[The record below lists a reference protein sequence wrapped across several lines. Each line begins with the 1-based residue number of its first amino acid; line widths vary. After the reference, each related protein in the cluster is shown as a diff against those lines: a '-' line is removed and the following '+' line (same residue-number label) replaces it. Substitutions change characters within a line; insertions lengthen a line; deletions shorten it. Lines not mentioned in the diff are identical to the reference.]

1 MVKRLVAVLMAVVMS
16 VSAGAGALAQE
27 PADALSAAVDYLVT
41 IQNDD
46 GGFSNG
52 FAPESDLGTTADVV
66 VALVAAGEDPNE
78 LRSADGQTPLD
89 RLSVQLEAGV
99 AESAGQLAKIVTA
112 VVAAGQ
118 DPRDFAGHNL
128 VDELLALQDEEGVF
142 GMGAFEH
149 CLSLIALQNAGET
162 RPAGA
167 VEALVA
173 AQNED
178 GGWGFVAGEASD
190 TNTTGLCLQALALE
204 DAPDAVEAALA
215 YLAGIQNEDGGWP
228 YQNPSDFGTTSD
240 ASSTALVIQALAALG
255 EDLEAWN
262 APDAFLLSLQE
273 PSGAFRYQSEVLG
286 GNVLATV
293 AAIPALALVPL
304 NHWVPVPVAE

>member
-1 MVKRLVAVLMAVVMS
+1 MVKRLVIVLIAVALAAF
-16 VSAGAGALAQE
+16 AGAGALAQE
-27 PADALSAAVDYLVT
+27 PADALGAAVDYLVT
-41 IQNDD
+41 HQNDD

-52 FAPESDLGTTADVV
+52 FTPESDLGATADVV

-89 RLSVQLEAGV
+89 HLGAQLDAGV
-99 AESAGQLAKIVTA
+99 AESAGQFAKIVTA

-128 VDELLALQDEEGVF
+128 VDELLALQDDEGMF
-142 GMGAFEH
+142 GTGAFEH

-162 RPAGA
+162 RPEGA
-167 VEALVA
+167 VEAVVA

-215 YLAGIQNEDGGWP
+215 YLAAIQNEDGGWP
-228 YQNPSDFGTTSD
+228 YQNPSDFGTASD
-240 ASSTALVIQALAALG
+240 ASSTALVIQALVALG

-262 APDAFLLSLQE
+262 SPEAFLLSLQE
-273 PSGAFRYQSEVLG
+273 PSGAFRYQSELLG
-286 GNVLATV
+286 GNFLSTV
-293 AAIPALALVPL
+293 AVIPALALVPL